1 MKKYKVIL
9 EVIYPTTVEAES
21 ENEAIELALADCPY
35 DNADEVEPIV
45 EELNDDE
52 C

>member
-1 MKKYKVIL
+1 MKYRVVL

-21 ENEAIELALADCPY
+21 KEEAIELALADCPY

-45 EELNDDE
+45 EKIEE
-52 C
+52 